1 MQDLARSYCMKI
13 QFGVESGDDY
23 VRNEIMKRSME
34 RSTIVEAFKL
44 AKKYNVITNAINII
58 GVPGETKEM
67 LLNTVKLNR
76 EINPTTSHVNIFYPY
91 KGTPLGDMSFEKGLV
106 NIERYNDFSN
116 ERRESVMDYPQDWL
130 DTLRYFRE
138 NWTSEVYPFYNIK
151 HYPALFKDTKRVI
164 NSIPIV
170 GKFLRKTKLNELPQI
185 KWGDNRNSRV
195 LFPVEE
201 IEKYFD
207 NAVLKKEGSLVE

>member
-1 MQDLARSYCMKI
+1 
-13 QFGVESGDDY
+13 
-23 VRNEIMKRSME
+23 ME
-34 RSTIVEAFKL
+34 RGTIIEAFKL
-44 AKKYNVITNAINII
+44 AKKYNVKTNAINII

-106 NIERYNDFSN
+106 NIEKYNDFSN

-138 NWTSEVYPFYNIK
+138 NWTSEVYPFYNLK
-151 HYPALFKDTKRVI
+151 HYPDLFKKTKKIVG
-164 NSIPIV
+164 SIPV
-170 GKFLRKTKLNELPQI
+170 L
-185 KWGDNRNSRV
+185 GDFAKKIY
-195 LFPVEE
+195 LQKKH
-201 IEKYFD
+201 IEKTNDQNSANYYR
-207 NAVLKKEGSLVE
+207 